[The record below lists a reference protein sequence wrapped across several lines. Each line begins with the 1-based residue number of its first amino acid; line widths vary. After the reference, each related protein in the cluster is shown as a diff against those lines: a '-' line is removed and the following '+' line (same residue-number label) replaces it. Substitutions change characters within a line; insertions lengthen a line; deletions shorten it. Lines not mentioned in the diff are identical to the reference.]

1 MTPSPFR
8 FRKSSPKDAVRPKKS
23 LGQNF
28 LVDKSVIGRMID
40 ACGLTKEETVLEIG
54 PGTGALTRELV
65 PRVKRLI
72 AVETDRSLV
81 ERLREEFKG
90 PNVEIIHAD
99 FLKCDLSKVLG
110 KDKVKA
116 VGNLPYYISTPIMTK
131 VIENRHLFTEF
142 FLTVQQEFAERIVAP
157 PGGKD
162 YSSFSCFNQLYTSPQ
177 MLFKIK
183 SSAFKPAPKVDSCFL
198 KLTMLETPAYPCAD
212 EKFLFQVIRTGFSQ
226 RRKTLVNALS
236 SLVSKEQL
244 IELFVKAGLA
254 ANVRAEEVGLEKYVL
269 LADLVRNEIQGTDKV

>member
-8 FRKSSPKDAVRPKKS
+8 FRKSYQKDSLRPKKS

-28 LVDKSVIGRMID
+28 LVDRNVIGRMID
-40 ACGLTKEETVLEIG
+40 ACSLSGDEVVVEIG
-54 PGTGALTRELV
+54 PGTGALTREIA

-72 AVETDRSLV
+72 AIETDGSLV
-81 ERLREEFKG
+81 ERLRDEFKEQ
-90 PNVEIIHAD
+90 NVEIIHAD
-99 FLKCDLSKVLG
+99 FLRCDLSEILG
-110 KDKVKA
+110 KAKVKV

-142 FLTVQQEFAERIVAP
+142 YLTVQQEFAERIVAS

-162 YSSFSCFNQLYTSPQ
+162 YSSFSCFNQFYTVPQ
-177 MLFKIK
+177 ILFKIK

-198 KLTMLETPAYPCAD
+198 KLTMRQTPAFPCDD
-212 EKFLFQVIRTGFSQ
+212 EKFLFHVIRLGFQQ

-236 SLVSKEQL
+236 TLLPKEQL
-244 IELFVKAGLA
+244 IILFPSIGLLL
-254 ANVRAEEVGLEKYVL
+254 NVRAEDVSLEQYVL
-269 LADLVRNEIQGTDKV
+269 LAERLLLRGGESA